1 MINFSI
7 VVATDNNNGIG
18 LYKDEKYSIPW
29 KCKEYKKFF
38 KKITKG
44 TTFGKK
50 NVVIMGKNTY
60 LSLPKKLSERINIII
75 TSNHKI
81 FKDEITFSNLD
92 NSLNYCNSIKNK
104 INKVFVIGGSQLYFT
119 ALKSDYLEYVYW
131 NRINI
136 NYNCNINFK
145 LPKIFHDKY
154 LLDES
159 INRNNITF
167 MKFEKKS
174 DEINYLNILNEILE
188 DGDERQTINSVT
200 KSIFG
205 KKLEFNLKDQFP
217 IITTKKIFV
226 RDIFEEL
233 IWFLK
238 GKTDSKLLKNNN
250 VNIWKENTTKEFLES
265 RNLSYSE
272 GDIGN
277 MYGFQLN
284 HAGCNYEGCDKNYN
298 NKGFNQI
305 EYCLN
310 LLKTDKYSRRII
322 MTTFSPDKADQGVLY
337 PCHGIVI
344 QWYVREYNNCNY
356 LSCHMYQRSAD
367 AFLEVPVNISSYSL
381 LTYLICQLINS
392 DLKYKGSKYLPDKL
406 IISFGDLHIYE
417 SHYNDV
423 KEQIK
428 RNIYPF
434 PKFKFKY
441 MMNSISNIKWEDI
454 QLINYQ
460 FHPTIFT

>member
-167 MKFEKKS
+167 MKFEKKA
-174 DEINYLNILNEILE
+174 
-188 DGDERQTINSVT
+188 
-200 KSIFG
+200 
-205 KKLEFNLKDQFP
+205 
-217 IITTKKIFV
+217 
-226 RDIFEEL
+226 
-233 IWFLK
+233 
-238 GKTDSKLLKNNN
+238 
-250 VNIWKENTTKEFLES
+250 
-265 RNLSYSE
+265 
-272 GDIGN
+272 
-277 MYGFQLN
+277 M
-284 HAGCNYEGCDKNYN
+284 
-298 NKGFNQI
+298 
-305 EYCLN
+305 
-310 LLKTDKYSRRII
+310 
-322 MTTFSPDKADQGVLY
+322 
-337 PCHGIVI
+337 
-344 QWYVREYNNCNY
+344 
-356 LSCHMYQRSAD
+356 
-367 AFLEVPVNISSYSL
+367 
-381 LTYLICQLINS
+381 
-392 DLKYKGSKYLPDKL
+392 KL
-406 IISFGDLHIYE
+406 I
-417 SHYNDV
+417 
-423 KEQIK
+423 
-428 RNIYPF
+428 
-434 PKFKFKY
+434 
-441 MMNSISNIKWEDI
+441 
-454 QLINYQ
+454 
-460 FHPTIFT
+460 T